1 MENKVELTNEELNKI
16 AGGNDGLTTRKV
28 CGLAKGYLA
37 LRNDT
42 CYDDKNIIGHLYN
55 NDLVYSTEQYRDGY
69 VWVYAE
75 CRKDTVYPKEAFSGY
90 GWVNAGFL
98 A

>member
-1 MENKVELTNEELNKI
+1 MENKVELTNEELRSVV
-16 AGGNDGLTTRKV
+16 GGNDGFTTRTVK
-28 CGLAKGYLA
+28 GLKSGYLA
-37 LRNDT
+37 LRSDT

-55 NDLVYSTEQYRDGY
+55 GDYVYSTERYCDGY

-75 CRKDTVYPKEAFSGY
+75 CRKDTVYPMPAFSGN

-98 A
+98 K